1 MIEPEAEL
9 EVVDSYLY
17 PHEAYLACS
26 ALESAGIDAVIAD
39 EHIIAMDW
47 MLAIAV
53 GGIKI
58 RVRAKD
64 LEAAREFLAES
75 AEASRVERNND
86 REACPRCGG
95 REHMSRVTT
104 GKALALL
111 SWFVAGAPVWPVRRR
126 LHCRDCGYTGI
137 PMRAAEAEA
146 ANESVPSGPVGE
158 NADDSAPTA

>member
-1 MIEPEAEL
+1 MIDPEAEL
-9 EVVDSYLY
+9 EVVDAYLY

-47 MLAIAV
+47 MLAMAV

-64 LEAAREFLAES
+64 LEAARQFLAES
-75 AEASRVERNND
+75 AEASRVERDND

-95 REHMSRVTT
+95 REQTSRVTT
-104 GKALALL
+104 GMALALL
-111 SWFVAGAPVWPVRRR
+111 LWFVAGAPLWPVRRR
-126 LHCRDCGYTGI
+126 LYCGDCGYIGN
-137 PMRAAEAEA
+137 PPRAAEAEA
-146 ANESVPSGPVGE
+146 PDES
-158 NADDSAPTA
+158 AR